1 MRLTGNL
8 KKQADNAADI
18 AEKKKAIEKAGMKLS
33 DDALDTV
40 SGGKFFVSGNVG
52 SSGQCKC
59 CPRAFTSACIDCK
72 NSSNSENEVIRSIQA

>member
-1 MRLTGNL
+1 MKLTDNL
-8 KKQADNAADI
+8 KKQADNAAGI
-18 AEKKKAIEKAGMKLS
+18 EKKTIKKAGMKLS